1 MELSKSDVEVRKF
14 NTIKDRFGISQVEQW
29 LKQIDKES
37 KLSKKVQKE
46 KKYYHNDFS
55 GNMPHSRQSDYRKE
69 NVKMK
74 SIFEKNGG
82 NYIRVGD
89 YCIPNLQAPKNKR
102 TNRKIREVA

>member
-46 KKYYHNDFS
+46 K
-55 GNMPHSRQSDYRKE
+55 
-69 NVKMK
+69 
-74 SIFEKNGG
+74 SIIIMILAG
-82 NYIRVGD
+82 ICHIPVRV
-89 YCIPNLQAPKNKR
+89 IIERRMLK
-102 TNRKIREVA
+102 